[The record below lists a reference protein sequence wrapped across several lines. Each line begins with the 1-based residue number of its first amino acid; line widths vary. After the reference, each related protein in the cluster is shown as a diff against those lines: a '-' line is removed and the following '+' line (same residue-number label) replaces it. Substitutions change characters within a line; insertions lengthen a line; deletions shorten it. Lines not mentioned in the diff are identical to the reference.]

1 MTDSDLFI
9 GLISGTSVDGIDC
22 ALVDFAGGKPSLVAS
37 HCSALEHS
45 LREDILSLCEGTG
58 LSLSLLGETHIRIG
72 RAFAQAVT
80 ELVESAGKTPQ
91 DIAAIGSHG
100 QTVWHQPGGDAPFT
114 LQLGDANSI
123 AQRTGI
129 ATVADLRGRD
139 MAAGGQGA
147 PLAPLLHRE
156 VFYSQNVDR
165 VIINIGGISN
175 ITVLPRQGKCL
186 AFDTGP
192 GNVLMDYWINKHQ
205 GLEYDKDGAW
215 AAQGQFNLSLLNALL
230 GESYFTQKLPKSTG
244 RELFNGRW
252 LEAKLD
258 ALGLQ
263 IAPVDVQATLLTFT
277 VTTIVSDLS
286 RYCSPQEIYVCGGGA
301 HNKALMDQ
309 LGKVASECSVSSTAD
324 LGIAPDWVEAI
335 AFAWMARETL
345 AGRPIDTHP
354 FTGAR
359 EPVLLGAIYPVAG
372 QVAEQS

>member
-22 ALVDFAGGKPSLVAS
+22 ALVDFASGKPELLAS
-37 HCSALEHS
+37 HCSPLASS
-45 LREDILSLCEGTG
+45 LREDILTLCEGTG
-58 LSLSLLGETHIRIG
+58 LSLGMLGETHVRIG
-72 RAFAQAVT
+72 RAFAHAVT
-80 ELVESAGKTPQ
+80 ELLESAGKAPEE
-91 DIAAIGSHG
+91 IAAIGSHG
-100 QTVWHQPGGDAPFT
+100 QTVWHQPKGDAPFT

-129 ATVADLRGRD
+129 TTVADLRGRD

-175 ITVLPRQGKCL
+175 ITVLPRQGSCL

-192 GNVLMDYWINKHQ
+192 GNVLMDYWIHKHQ
-205 GLEYDKDGAW
+205 SLDYDKDGAW
-215 AAQGQFNLSLLNALL
+215 AAQGQFNLGLLNALL
-230 GESYFTQKLPKSTG
+230 GETYFSQELPKSTG
-244 RELFNGRW
+244 RELFNGPW
-252 LEAKLD
+252 LEAKLS
-258 ALGLQ
+258 ALGQQ
-263 IAPVDVQATLLTFT
+263 ISPVDVQATLLTFT
-277 VTTIVSDLS
+277 VTTIVSDLT
-286 RYCSPQEIYVCGGGA
+286 RYCAPQEIYVCGGGA

-309 LGKVASECSVSSTAD
+309 LGKVASDCSVSSTAD

-335 AFAWMARETL
+335 AFAWMAKQALEGT
-345 AGRPIDTHP
+345 PVDTRP

-359 EPVLLGAIYPVAG
+359 EPVHLGGIYRV
-372 QVAEQS
+372 S